1 MKMKKLLTE
10 WRKYEQQVL
19 LVEEFEQALQEGTIT
34 DWIRKHFDE
43 LKSLIS
49 KFTKVVKSKTPSSKP
64 FIVAL
69 DKWKKGEELTE
80 KESEEWKAA
89 ARNTLMATAFVP
101 GGAAIPVTMAFQIIK
116 HLVTNNKLEA

>member
-1 MKMKKLLTE
+1 MKDLLTE

-19 LVEEFEQALQEGTIT
+19 LVEGYEQALREGKIT

-43 LKSLIS
+43 LKSLIL

-64 FIVAL
+64 FVVAL

-80 KESEEWKAA
+80 EESQEWKDAA
-89 ARNTLMATAFVP
+89 QNTLMATMLP
-101 GGAAIPVTMAFQIIK
+101 GGSVIPAAMAFQIIK
-116 HLVTNNKLEA
+116 HLVTNDEIGGLG